1 MPYRSLILSSCA
13 LPSSEA
19 PAPVDITSLE
29 LIEQA
34 QARYDAAAA
43 LAPIRMDS
51 SALRDCAFVA
61 TQNSAVAFD
70 GMILGKPAVLFAQID
85 FHHAALNV
93 ADLGAEAALA
103 RAADARPPLDRYVHW
118 FLRTQAIDAQAPDA
132 GARMLAAMRRGGWPL

>member
-51 SALRDCAFVA
+51 SALRDCAFVNVELLRA
-61 TQNSAVAFD
+61 TIES
-70 GMILGKPAVLFAQID
+70 LGCSIKSLLNLNGRHPAPEPGVLS
-85 FHHAALNV
+85 HHK
-93 ADLGAEAALA
+93 E
-103 RAADARPPLDRYVHW
+103 
-118 FLRTQAIDAQAPDA
+118 
-132 GARMLAAMRRGGWPL
+132 M

>member
-43 LAPIRMDS
+43 LAPIRMGS
-51 SALRDCAFVA
+51 SAVGGCAVVDVGPVRA
-61 TQNSAVAFD
+61 TT
-70 GMILGKPAVLFAQID
+70 GGLGGSLQSLLNLNGRHPAPAPGVLS
-85 FHHAALNV
+85 HHK
-93 ADLGAEAALA
+93 E
-103 RAADARPPLDRYVHW
+103 
-118 FLRTQAIDAQAPDA
+118 
-132 GARMLAAMRRGGWPL
+132 M